1 MLYIHI
7 QGDSIKD
14 AHHWD
19 IKNGGSKVVQFQ
31 DEYFC
36 KRISEIY
43 FFNS

>member
-19 IKNGGSKVVQFQ
+19 IKNGKRHRVVQITKK
-31 DEYFC
+31 DYF
-36 KRISEIY
+36 E
-43 FFNS
+43 